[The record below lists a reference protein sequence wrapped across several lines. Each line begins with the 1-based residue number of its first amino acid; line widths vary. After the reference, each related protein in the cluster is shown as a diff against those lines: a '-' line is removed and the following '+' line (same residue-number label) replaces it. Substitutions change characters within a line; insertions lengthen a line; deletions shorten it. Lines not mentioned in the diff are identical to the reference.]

1 VVKISGKI
9 AIVIDESIENILSE
23 YRYETR
29 KKSHP
34 EECPLYNMDVKCHK
48 MDELNCYGCMCFY
61 YDISK
66 IEGGCLIDNPQNNG
80 KWFEHQALPKGK
92 IWDCSDCTF
101 PHIEKNI
108 TEYLLNDMT
117 VLKDEGKKH

>member
-1 VVKISGKI
+1 MNSEKNSTT
-9 AIVIDESIENILSE
+9 IDETLLA

-34 EECPLYNMDVKCHK
+34 KECPLYNMDLKCHK

-61 YDISK
+61 YDTSK
-66 IEGGCLIDNPQNNG
+66 IEGGCLNNNPQSKG
-80 KWFEHQALPKGK
+80 IWYEHQALPLGK
-92 IWDCSDCTF
+92 VWDCSDCTF

-108 TEYLLNDMT
+108 IEYLLGKTKAHEN
-117 VLKDEGKKH
+117 EGKKS